1 MKRFITLLLT
11 ITLTLASALDL
22 AVRGKP
28 ADCSIVIAENA
39 TMPYQSAA
47 KELQSF
53 IEQMTDVRLP
63 ILRDN
68 GALPAK
74 AIIIGPNRHSQ
85 SLLKADYKPETL
97 GDDAYIIKVIG
108 NRIVVLGNKRGGQY
122 GVYDILERF
131 GGCQWYSSWCAKI
144 PKHDKFSVP
153 DNLNLTEK
161 PAFMMRE
168 PFWFDMFDTMQAV
181 RNRCNGNAMR
191 LTEDNGGKIAFG
203 GDLFVHTFFKLV
215 PPSEFYATHPEYFSE
230 IDGKRMNGYY
240 QLCLTNPEVKRIVI
254 ERMRKII
261 GESIKRNASAKIF
274 SLSQNDNISYC
285 KCAECN
291 KFVEN
296 NGNQTDLLIWFVNQ
310 AAEEIAKD
318 YPDVFIETLAYQYTR
333 EASKTVRP
341 RENVIVRLCT
351 GRMDFAHPIR
361 DNTDQKAISFVKD
374 IETWANMTDKL
385 FIWDYVTNFA
395 HYVSPCPNFYSL
407 QSNIQLFRD
416 NHVVALM
423 SQGAYQAHHADFAEL
438 KGWLGAKL
446 MWNPDIDVNVYLND
460 FFGMDG
466 YYGAAGPIVRR
477 YFNELHE
484 IVKPKDVHVNLGT
497 RPDDKWIGDDFLLHA
512 TDLFNEAEAAVKD
525 DALHLYNV
533 HKAALP
539 VYYMRFAR
547 LPKENAK
554 YVWNGMVMEAVN
566 IPPAKRELAR
576 EFVTRA
582 DEKLNGVARPIR
594 FSEHI
599 INHEK
604 TLLEFKGAAY
614 GLKPQPF
621 EKGFPLLCA
630 IPEMDAMLAIF
641 VDNQAGMN
649 HLAPKHGGIQCTLP
663 GGSTYPTRQFRIIK
677 NTGNEME
684 MHYFLGRHSDSRTKY
699 TLLDDGTLKAVFTT
713 KCEKAGGL
721 PSAFHRPSF
730 ALNLRNESNVCYRQ
744 DGGEWKELTANPQF
758 TYECFVIPQKE
769 LEGKSSFT
777 IASPKTG
784 HAATISLNAA
794 KVESALVFVY
804 PCDGAAKIVINEK
817 SGIQEGATLT
827 SEYSVKFHHVQG
839 LPASVPSSLDS
850 RRGLRVYPHEI
861 TLGHQGEWCRYE
873 PDDESMLGTAILM
886 TNTHHQWCLR
896 LTMSEL
902 DLDPALKYKV
912 RIRVKAVARAD
923 HGNAFSAGIYDETS
937 KTKAPDVNGTKPDVK
952 ELKPGYQWYD
962 LGTYIPNPSHAQW
975 FWGAPGWFDAKKGE
989 TSAVEYVMVDCVD
1002 FIATE
1007 Q

>member
-1 MKRFITLLLT
+1 MKRLITLFLA
-11 ITLTLASALDL
+11 ITLASASALEI

-39 TMPYQSAA
+39 SKPFESAA
-47 KELQSF
+47 REMQTYL
-53 IEQMTDVRLP
+53 EQMTEVRLP

-68 GALPAK
+68 APLPAK
-74 AIIIGPNRHSQ
+74 AVLIGPNRHSQ
-85 SLLKADYKPETL
+85 SLLKADYTPEAL
-97 GDDAYIIKVIG
+97 GDDAYSIKVIG
-108 NRIVVLGNKRGGQY
+108 NRLVILGNKRGAQY

-144 PKHDKFSVP
+144 PKHDKFAVP
-153 DNLNLTEK
+153 DDMNVNEK

-168 PFWFDMFDTMQAV
+168 PFWFDMFNTMQAV

-230 IDGKRMNGYY
+230 INGKRMNGYY
-240 QLCLTNPEVKRIVI
+240 QLCLTNPDVRRIVI

-261 GESIKRNASAKIF
+261 GESIKRNASARIF
-274 SLSQNDNISYC
+274 SLSQNDNGSYC
-285 KCAECN
+285 KCVECN
-291 KFVEN
+291 KFVET

-333 EASKTVRP
+333 EASKTIRP
-341 RENVIVRLCT
+341 RDNVIVRLCT

-361 DNTDQKAISFVKD
+361 ENTDQRAISFVKD
-374 IETWANMTDKL
+374 KETWANMTDKL

-395 HYVSPCPNFYSL
+395 HYVGPCPNFYSL

-446 MWNPDIDVNVYLND
+446 MWNPDIDVNVYLDD
-460 FFGMDG
+460 FFGTDG

-484 IVKPKDVHVNLGT
+484 IVKPKDVHVHLGT
-497 RPDDKWIGDDFLLHA
+497 RTDDKWIGDDFLLHA
-512 TDLFNEAEAAVKD
+512 TDLFKEAEAAVKD

-554 YVWNGMVMEAVN
+554 YVWNGAAMENVN
-566 IPPAKRELAR
+566 ASPIKREIAQ
-576 EFVTRA
+576 EFLSRA
-582 DEKLNGVARPIR
+582 DEKLGDVARPIR

-604 TLLEFKGAAY
+604 TLLEFTGAAY
-614 GLKPQPF
+614 GLKPQF
-621 EKGFPLLCA
+621 FCHDIYSLGT

-641 VDNQAGMN
+641 MDNQAGMN
-649 HLAPKHGGIQCTLP
+649 RLAPKHGGIQCTLP
-663 GGSTYPTRQFRIIK
+663 GGDVYPTRQFRIIK
-677 NTGNEME
+677 SSPKEME
-684 MHYFLGRHSDSRTKY
+684 MQYFKGRHSDSRTKY
-699 TLLDDGTLKAVFTT
+699 TLLDDGSLKAVFTT
-713 KCEKAGGL
+713 KCDKAGGM
-721 PSAFHRPSF
+721 PSAFHRASF
-730 ALNLRNESNVCYRQ
+730 ALNLRNESNVCYRL
-744 DGGEWKELTANPQF
+744 DNGEWKELTVGQQF
-758 TYECFVIPQKE
+758 KYECFTIPQTE
-769 LEGKSSFT
+769 LDGKST
-777 IASPKTG
+777 ITISSPKTND
-784 HAATISLNAA
+784 AATILLAGA
-794 KVESALVFVY
+794 KVDKAFIFIY
-804 PCDGAAKIVINEK
+804 PCDGVAKIVINEK

-827 SEYSVKFHHVQG
+827 SEYSVKFHDAQG
-839 LPASVPSSLDS
+839 LPQSVPSAINS
-850 RRGLRVYPHEI
+850 RHGIRVYPQEI
-861 TLGHQGEWCRYE
+861 TLGHQGEWCSYE
-873 PDDESMLGTAILM
+873 PDGESTLGTAIHM

-912 RIRVKAVARAD
+912 RIRVKVAPSAEQ
-923 HGNAFSAGIYDETS
+923 GNAFSAGIYDETS
-937 KTKAPDVNGTKPDVK
+937 KTKAPNVDGTKPDVK
-952 ELKPGYQWYD
+952 ELKTGYQWYD
-962 LGTYIPNPSHAQW
+962 MGTYIPNPSHVQW

-989 TSAVEYVMVDCVD
+989 TSAVNYVMVDCLD
-1002 FIATE
+1002 FIAVE
-1007 Q
+1007 